1 MRCVLRETCGIS
13 ANEGP
18 ALAFPAW
25 RQVMMGVAFGRVVMA
40 MVTDG
45 NPTGRLQ
52 HTYPKE
58 FRRDVAA
65 FVTNRI
71 GDAVDLDATTAAMP
85 SSNSRSET

>member
-1 MRCVLRETCGIS
+1 
-13 ANEGP
+13 
-18 ALAFPAW
+18 
-25 RQVMMGVAFGRVVMA
+25 MA

-45 NPTGRLQ
+45 NPTGRRQ

-65 FVTNRI
+65 FATNRI